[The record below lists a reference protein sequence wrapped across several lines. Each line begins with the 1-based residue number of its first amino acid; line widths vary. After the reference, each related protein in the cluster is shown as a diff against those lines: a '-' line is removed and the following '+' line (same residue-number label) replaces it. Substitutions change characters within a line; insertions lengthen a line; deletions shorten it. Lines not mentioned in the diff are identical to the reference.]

1 MINLDRWEEI
11 LTNMVRNPL
20 RTLLTS
26 MGVFWGIY
34 MLVVTLGSGKGLEN
48 GVNSNF
54 SGFNV
59 AGMYIW
65 PQRTTMPYKGLK
77 PGRSFAFRNADTE
90 ALKTQVPELEY
101 ICPRLQLGGWG
112 QGNNVSRGMRSGDYS
127 VYGDYPEFRHI
138 QLLDMRQG
146 RFVNHLDI
154 EEKRKICV
162 IGQMVAQELFT
173 PGEDPIGQ
181 YIKIQGV
188 YYKVVGIFGTN
199 KSGRE
204 AINDLTSIYVPFS
217 TFQQA
222 FNWGDKLAWYA
233 VSVRQGFNSIEVEK
247 KVKSVLMVQH
257 KVNPEDS
264 RAIGGFNAAKESEKF
279 NKLFM
284 GISFII
290 ALVGLGT
297 LFAGGVGV
305 MNIMLITVNERTKEI
320 GIRKAMGATPWSV
333 LSMIMQEAVFI
344 TIMSGFFGLALGV
357 LTLEGV
363 NLLIGEPG
371 PPSVGGGRGN
381 MTFFL
386 HPEVGF
392 NTAMFAITVL
402 IIIGILA
409 GLYPSLKAVRIDPIK
424 ALRTE

>member
-1 MINLDRWEEI
+1 MLNLDRWEEI

-20 RTLLTS
+20 RTLLTA

-59 AGMYIW
+59 AGMYVW
-65 PQRTTMPYKGLK
+65 PQRTTLPYKGLQ
-77 PGRSFAFRNADTE
+77 PGRGYAFRNADTE
-90 ALKTQVPELEY
+90 ALRAEVKSLEY
-101 ICPRLQLGGWG
+101 ICPRMQLGGFG
-112 QGNNVSRGMRSGDYS
+112 QDNNVGRGAKTGNYS
-127 VYGDYPEFRHI
+127 VYGDHPEFRFI
-138 QLLDMRQG
+138 QLLDMKRG
-146 RFVNHLDI
+146 RFVNHTDI
-154 EEKRKICV
+154 EQKRKICA
-162 IGQMVAQELFT
+162 IGQMVADELFE
-173 PGEDPIGQ
+173 PGEDPIGD

-199 KSGRE
+199 KQGRE
-204 AINDLTSIYVPFS
+204 AMTDLTSIYVPFS

-222 FNWGDKLAWYA
+222 FNWGDKFGWFAL
-233 VSVRQGFNSIEVEK
+233 SVKQGYSSIEAEK
-247 KVKSVLMVQH
+247 DVKRVLMNQH
-257 KVNPEDS
+257 KVNPEDT
-264 RAIGGFNAAKESEKF
+264 RAIGSFNAAKETEKF
-279 NKLFM
+279 NRLFM

-290 ALVGLGT
+290 GLVGLGT

-320 GIRKAMGATPWSV
+320 GIRKAMGATPWSI
-333 LSMIMQEAVFI
+333 LAMIMQEAVFI
-344 TIMSGFFGLALGV
+344 TFMSGFLGLAMGI

-363 NLLIGEPG
+363 NMLIGEPAA
-371 PPSVGGGRGN
+371 PTAGGGRGD

-392 NTAMFAITVL
+392 NTAMFAIGVL
-402 IIIGILA
+402 VVIGIFA

>member
-1 MINLDRWEEI
+1 MLNLDRWEEI

-20 RTLLTS
+20 RTLLTA

-59 AGMYIW
+59 AGMYVW

-77 PGRSFAFRNADTE
+77 PGRYYALRNPDTE
-90 ALKTQVPELEY
+90 ALRTQVPELEY
-101 ICPRLQLGGWG
+101 ICPRMQLGGFG
-112 QGNNVSRGMRSGDYS
+112 EGNNVSRGIKTGNYS
-127 VYGDYPEFRHI
+127 VYGDMPEFRHI
-138 QLLDMRQG
+138 QLLDMRIG
-146 RFVNHLDI
+146 RFLNPKDI
-154 EEKRKICV
+154 VDKRKVCV
-162 IGQMVAQELFT
+162 IGQMVAQELFE

-181 YIKIQGV
+181 YIKVQGV
-188 YYKVVGIFGTN
+188 YFKVVGIFGTN
-199 KSGRE
+199 KQGRE
-204 AINDLTSIYVPFS
+204 ALNDLTSIFIPFS

-222 FNWGDKLAWYA
+222 FNWGTRLGWYA
-233 VSVRQGFNSIEVEK
+233 LSVKQGYNSIEVEK
-247 KVKSVLMVQH
+247 KVKSVLMAQH
-257 KVNPEDS
+257 KVNPEDD
-264 RAIGGFNAAKESEKF
+264 RAVGSFNAAKESEKF
-279 NKLFM
+279 DRLFF
-284 GISFII
+284 GINALI
-290 ALVGLGT
+290 AMVGLGT

-320 GIRKAMGATPWSV
+320 GIRKAMGATPWSI

-344 TIMSGFFGLALGV
+344 TFMSGFLGLALGI

-363 NLLIGEPG
+363 NMLIGEPA
-371 PPSVGGGRGN
+371 PPTAGGGRGD

-392 NTAMFAITVL
+392 NTAMFAISVL
-402 IIIGILA
+402 LVIGILA
-409 GLYPSLKAVRIDPIK
+409 GLYPSLKAVSINPIK